1 MKKMPAKKYA
11 FLAAISAVLTS
22 LSQITEGWF
31 LAAFSL
37 VPIYICLLRI
47 NVRHVVI
54 CLWVFLVTYHGILCA
69 FLVTLYDYLALPRLM
84 SVLICI
90 AAVIVLSCFLSLVM
104 FISIYP
110 AVKLSTK
117 SAVLKVTVFAA
128 CFSFGQLLTEIIP
141 VISFP
146 WAKLE
151 NAFAYQP
158 VMLQS
163 AALLGGNFTAFLI
176 LMFNGLAACLVIS
189 LTQENAKLTLKYSA
203 ALSLLFSATLCG
215 GALYMVTREAGDS
228 INVTAVQGSEEGMLK
243 AVQSSD
249 DAAKEYSMLIN
260 GLSDIQHNVILLPET
275 AISTVLSDEHISLL
289 TGSAKN
295 NSAIVTGCIYKD
307 ENGYRYN
314 ALVAL
319 NGSGTRH
326 LKQVLVP
333 IGEYMPFF
341 RLKGFASLTPSRI
354 GGSLII
360 DGRKYAAVI
369 CIESIYSSLLSRQ
382 IDSGCEMILLSTND
396 SWFKDSY
403 ARELHFRH
411 CIVRAVEYDRYLM
424 RSGNCGI
431 SALIDRSGNI
441 AAAEFGKE
449 SSSVTAQA
457 QLLGTKTPYS
467 VFGNIF
473 QLPAAL
479 YVSGYYLLALMRK
492 ITRSKA

>member
-11 FLAAISAVLTS
+11 FLAAFSAVLTS
-22 LSQITEGWF
+22 LSQITEGWY

-37 VPIYICLLRI
+37 VPLYICLFLTNLRQT
-47 NVRHVVI
+47 VI
-54 CLWVFLVTYHGILCA
+54 CLWTFLLTYHSILCA
-69 FLVTLYDYLALPRLM
+69 FLITLYDYIALPKLL

-90 AAVIVLSCFLSLVM
+90 AAVIVLSAFLSTIM
-104 FISIYP
+104 FTAVYP
-110 AVKLSTK
+110 AVRLNTK
-117 SAVLKVTVFAA
+117 SAVLKVTAFAA
-128 CFSFGQLLTEIIP
+128 CFSLGQLLTEIIP
-141 VISFP
+141 VMSFP

-176 LMFNGLAACLVIS
+176 LLFNGLIACIIIS
-189 LTQENAKLTLKYSA
+189 MTKENVKLTLKYSA
-203 ALSLLFSATLCG
+203 ALSLIFASSLFG
-215 GALYMVTREAGDS
+215 GALYMVAGEVGER

-249 DAAKEYSMLIN
+249 DAAKEYSSLIN
-260 GLSDIQHNVILLPET
+260 ALPNMDRDIILLPET
-275 AISTVLSDEHISLL
+275 AISTVLSDEHVSVL
-289 TGSAKN
+289 TSSVKN
-295 NSAIVTGCIYKD
+295 TSTVVTGCIYKSD
-307 ENGYRYN
+307 NGQRYN

-319 NGSGTRH
+319 DGSGTRH

-341 RLKGFASLTPSRI
+341 KLKGFASLTPAKT
-354 GGSLII
+354 GGSLTVE
-360 DGRKYAAVI
+360 GRKYAAII

-411 CIVRAVEYDRYLM
+411 CIVRAIEYDRYLL

-441 AAAEFGKE
+441 VSAEFGKD

-457 QLLGTKTPYS
+457 QMLDTKTPYS
-467 VFGNIF
+467 VLGNIF

-479 YVSGYYLLALMRK
+479 YVSSYYILALLRK